1 MNISNP
7 AQVGVITAI
16 GGVSGLDESVQRSLR
31 ASLRLE
37 W

>member
-1 MNISNP
+1 
-7 AQVGVITAI
+7 VGVITAI
-16 GGVSGLDESVQRSLR
+16 GGVSGLDESAQRSLR